1 MNESVREEIAFFLGH
16 TEKQLL
22 AMLRPHYKRQ
32 FEFVGLVPKQV
43 RQGDAWAQL
52 YEPLLYG
59 KLCVQE
65 DLCAQLPSLATMDE
79 IALTLHIADTI
90 CPLLWKLPPFMVAAL
105 LVKMGMARFCDCG
118 ATVPKEQHFRLLRHG
133 AELYAALSRKLAGLE
148 RLARRGGEV
157 EDAIAQLTQQ
167 REAVHAA
174 IAALYEPE
182 YAELLS
188 ASGVPVRGAV
198 PTAQCAS
205 R

>member
-59 KLCVQE
+59 KLCVQ
-65 DLCAQLPSLATMDE
+65 DNACAQLPSLATMDE
-79 IALTLHIADTI
+79 TALTLHIADTI

-105 LVKMGMARFCDCG
+105 LVKTGIARFCHCG
-118 ATVPKEQHFRLLRHG
+118 GAMPKEQRFRLLRHG
-133 AELYAALSRKLAGLE
+133 AELYAALSRKLASLE
-148 RLARRGGEV
+148 RGGQRHAGV
-157 EDAIAQLTQQ
+157 EDAVAQLTQQ

-188 ASGVPVRGAV
+188 ANGVPVPV
-198 PTAQCAS
+198 AQA
-205 R
+205 